1 MLTKNRILLILGA
14 WIALIPF
21 LGFPS
26 SYKSFFIIASGLFVV
41 LLAFLHAR
49 EKRHIQ
55 RSLFEMSSKKETVT
69 DVYAESRPTWNS
81 ENVRQ
86 NFEKV

>member
-1 MLTKNRILLILGA
+1 MLTKNRILLILGI
-14 WIALIPF
+14 WIVLIPF

-26 SYKSFFIIASGLFVV
+26 SYESVFIIGSGLFVV

-49 EKRHIQ
+49 EKRRIQ
-55 RSLFEMSSKKETVT
+55 RSLFEMSPRKETVT
-69 DVYAESRPTWNS
+69 EVYAESRPIWNR
-81 ENVRQ
+81 ENVRE